1 MEQGKKSYEVPKT
14 ATCRASEMIRARR
27 DAEAQ
32 MMIHDFGDDSNPH
45 RILGHNGLLVTQRRP
60 AKSERVEDEN
70 EGKY

>member
-1 MEQGKKSYEVPKT
+1 
-14 ATCRASEMIRARR
+14 MIRARR